1 MLLFDISTFS
11 YKGHKVKQQ
20 NHTAIVVKQLK
31 KKSNLFQTSYDWIY
45 SKLLVVL
52 CPISL
57 LLKIQTQTTTQEV
70 TDLPAWHL

>member
-31 KKSNLFQTSYDWIY
+31 KKVTF
-45 SKLLVVL
+45 SKPVMIEFTVNY
-52 CPISL
+52 
-57 LLKIQTQTTTQEV
+57 
-70 TDLPAWHL
+70 